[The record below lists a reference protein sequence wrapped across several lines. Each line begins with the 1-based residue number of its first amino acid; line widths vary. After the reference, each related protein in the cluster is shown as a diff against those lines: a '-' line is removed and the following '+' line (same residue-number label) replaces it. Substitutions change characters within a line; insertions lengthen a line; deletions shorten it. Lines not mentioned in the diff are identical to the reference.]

1 MKAAVVGSGVA
12 GLAAALRL
20 NNLGYT
26 VTVFEKNSFFGG
38 KLASFE
44 KGGYR
49 FDKGPSLFTLPNLM
63 NDLFVLYG
71 KNPSDY
77 FNYKD
82 LNIACNYF
90 DKDYCFSAPTN
101 PQNFG
106 LEVEKQL
113 GISKEIIVNYLND
126 SKKLL
131 ELSDPM
137 FISDNKSF

>member
-49 FDKGPSLFTLPNLM
+49 FDKGPSLFTLPHLM

-77 FNYKD
+77 FNYKV
-82 LNIACNYF
+82 L
-90 DKDYCFSAPTN
+90 
-101 PQNFG
+101 Q
-106 LEVEKQL
+106 
-113 GISKEIIVNYLND
+113 
-126 SKKLL
+126 LL
-131 ELSDPM
+131 EIDIFLHIYFPM
-137 FISDNKSF
+137 MVPILQTESSYC